1 MWELGAPTLCAVENL
16 PIIYS
21 QPSVSLVPPFLASL
35 VTAESTNHGLYG
47 TVVFTTEKDSRMSGL
62 RNSKPCCSRVNRS
75 RELSR
80 VPALKEYTA

>member
-21 QPSVSLVPPFLASL
+21 QPSVSLVPPFLASS
-35 VTAESTNHGLYG
+35 ESTNHGLYG
-47 TVVFTTEKDSRMSGL
+47 TVVFTTEKDARMSGL

-80 VPALKEYTA
+80 VPALKEHTA

>member
-1 MWELGAPTLCAVENL
+1 MWELGAPTLCAVENP

-21 QPSVSLVPPFLASL
+21 QPSVSLVPPFLAFS
-35 VTAESTNHGLYG
+35 VTADSTNRGLCG

-62 RNSKPCCSRVNRS
+62 RNSKPCCSRVNHS

-80 VPALKEYTA
+80 VPALKEHTA